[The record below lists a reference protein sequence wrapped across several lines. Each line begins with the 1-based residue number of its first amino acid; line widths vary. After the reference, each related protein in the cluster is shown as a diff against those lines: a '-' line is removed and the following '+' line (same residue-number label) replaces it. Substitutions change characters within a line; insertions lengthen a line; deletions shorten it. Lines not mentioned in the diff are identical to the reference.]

1 MEDSILDKV
10 IAAKLSEEVQKIHTS
25 DILDQLLG
33 TLAARE
39 REVLVRRFGLQ
50 NQDAQTLKEIGA
62 QFAITRE
69 RVRQIESHALGKLR
83 LMSRDASVSQHVDPV
98 IHTTIHVMEEHGGIL
113 ARHHLWEL
121 VCHLSSLNVN
131 DERAR
136 TSFEFMVEHLLA
148 DRVDPLAENKQRHCG
163 WKLHFVDGALWEKTI
178 ASAEALLNQVKEPV
192 GEDRLFKELSASLPE
207 VDPKVLRS
215 HMLLSKTIRPN
226 FFGHWGFSHWNIV
239 VPRRVNDKIY
249 LILKKEKT
257 PLHFTEITKRI
268 NEAGFDKKVAYPSTV
283 HNELILDSTY
293 VLVGRGMYA
302 LQEWGYKPGVVSDV
316 IAEVMKGS
324 ANPMD
329 REAIV
334 GEVLKRRI
342 VRKSTILL
350 ALTDRNRFDRM
361 PDGRY
366 TLAPQDQPVIS
377 SSV

>member
-10 IAAKLSEEVQKIHTS
+10 IAAKLSEEVQQIHTS
-25 DILDQLLG
+25 DILDVLLN
-33 TLAARE
+33 TLAGRE

-50 NQDAQTLKEIGA
+50 DQDAQTLKEIGA

-83 LMSRDASVSQHVDPV
+83 AATGDTSVAQHVDPV

-121 VCHLSSLNVN
+121 VCSLSSLNIQDV
-131 DERAR
+131 RAR

-148 DRVDPLAENKQRHCG
+148 DRVDPLAENKQRHAG
-163 WKLHFVDGALWEKTI
+163 WKLHFVDAASWEKTI
-178 ASAEALLNQVKEPV
+178 ASAQALLNEVKEPV
-192 GEDRLFKELSASLPE
+192 GEDRLFKALAQSLPE
-207 VDPKVLRS
+207 VDHKVLRS

-249 LILKKEKT
+249 LILKKETK

-268 NEAGFDKKVAYPSTV
+268 NEAGFDKKTAYPSTV
-283 HNELILDSTY
+283 HNELILDNTY

-302 LQEWGYKPGVVSDV
+302 LREWGYKPGVVSDV
-316 IAEVMKGS
+316 IAEVMKS
-324 ANPMD
+324 APTPMD

-334 GEVLKRRI
+334 SEVLKRRI

-350 ALTDRNRFDRM
+350 SLTDRKRFDRL

-366 TLAPQDQPVIS
+366 TLASQDQPVIS
-377 SSV
+377 SPV